1 MELINEISSVNK
13 IKRKKP
19 NNNMRVYCSF
29 DELIISR
36 IKIYTNNKI
45 ISKVREID
53 MNNSKVN

>member
-19 NNNMRVYCSF
+19 NNKIRVYCSF
-29 DELIISR
+29 DELLISR
-36 IKIYTNNKI
+36 MIIYTNNTI
-45 ISKVREID
+45 VSKVREID